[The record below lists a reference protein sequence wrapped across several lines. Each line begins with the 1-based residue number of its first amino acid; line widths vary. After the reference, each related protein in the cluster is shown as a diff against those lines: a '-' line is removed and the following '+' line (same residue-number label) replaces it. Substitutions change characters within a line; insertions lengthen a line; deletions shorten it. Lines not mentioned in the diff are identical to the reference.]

1 MSALVGSGSGRE
13 GTEYIK
19 VKQKDV
25 TLYVPDF
32 LNFRENTLVIQKV
45 QARGK
50 TFLLVKN
57 WERKE

>member
-19 VKQKDV
+19 VKQNDIN
-25 TLYVPDF
+25 LYVPDF
-32 LNFRENTLVIQKV
+32 LNFKENTLVIQKV